1 MFLEGDSSMKNNETP
16 VRPPRKGRT
25 KSDTSLG
32 GNDSSYDHLWV
43 PRKDQ
48 KEEDKEEDHAYSLLG
63 SDNAEV
69 YDNVSEGSDRG
80 VVLNSSPVNDDQWIE
95 DGRRFDSQGK

>member
-1 MFLEGDSSMKNNETP
+1 MKKKGTP

-43 PRKDQ
+43 PRKNQ
-48 KEEDKEEDHAYSLLG
+48 KEGEEEDHTYSLLG
-63 SDNAEV
+63 SDHAEE

-80 VVLNSSPVNDDQWIE
+80 IILNSSPVNDDQWVE
-95 DGRRFDSQGK
+95 DGRRFDSPGK